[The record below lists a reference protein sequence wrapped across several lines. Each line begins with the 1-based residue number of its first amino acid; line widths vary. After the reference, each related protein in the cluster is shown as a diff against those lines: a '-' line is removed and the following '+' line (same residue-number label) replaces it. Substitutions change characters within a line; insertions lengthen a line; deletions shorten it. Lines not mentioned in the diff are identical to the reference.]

1 MFPWNIVQQ
10 TLVLSSVILEILRVV
25 TTDVHQVRQGYVLRN
40 ASLGDFFVVRT
51 YTYTNLDSPV

>member
-10 TLVLSSVILEILRVV
+10 TLLLSSIILEILRVV
-25 TTDVHQVRQGYVLRN
+25 TTDVHQVWSGYVVGNVL
-40 ASLGDFFVVRT
+40 LGDFFVVQV